1 MARAAVGVAR
11 GPSVS
16 CPRRSPGSSAGS
28 AAATGTRPEILI
40 IDPILTAALV
50 VLAGWVID
58 PALVTSQW
66 QALAG

>member
-1 MARAAVGVAR
+1 MLGFPLSTYRFHLLPEPFAFT
-11 GPSVS
+11 
-16 CPRRSPGSSAGS
+16 
-28 AAATGTRPEILI
+28 TGTRPEILI